1 MDFMTV
7 NSKQVKR
14 LRSLTY
20 VAGAAGLE
28 PANGGVKVRCVTASP
43 RPYVV
48 LVRLAGSLCAQ
59 ARKLF
64 AFGASSSLDRIRF
77 AGMRS
82 NTKDDT
88 LTGKTAG
95 LDVSQSRCLW
105 GG

>member
-1 MDFMTV
+1 MCYRFTTP
-7 NSKQVKR
+7 
-14 LRSLTY
+14 LRRPR
-20 VAGAAGLE
+20 APHGF
-28 PANGGVKVRCVTASP
+28 AS
-43 RPYVV
+43 
-48 LVRLAGSLCAQ
+48 AQ

-77 AGMRS
+77 AGMRA
-82 NTKDDT
+82 NTKDDA